1 MKHWVGRFLRERLTW
16 FVLIGALLFGVDLW
30 RQRQADHDIQIS
42 LPLVE
47 KLVAQWT
54 GQTKRPPSPQDL
66 DLLIEGYIREEILVR
81 EARRLGM
88 DVDDV
93 IIRRRLAQ
101 KMEFVLGEDQLDVD
115 QPDDQVLRAYY
126 EANPTLFR
134 VPARRSFRH
143 IFLGPHA
150 ENASELIMRA
160 RTAPDMWRQMGQPF
174 MLQREY
180 LERSFNDVAET
191 FGGEFAQSVFEIT
204 DEQWQGPIASAY
216 GHHLV
221 SVTAQSPEIMPE
233 FATVIDRVAQTWLKQ
248 QENQAAEAAWQALRA
263 SYRVTFLP
271 VSDLAELDEP
281 AASSD

>member
-150 ENASELIMRA
+150 ENALELIMRA

-191 FGGEFAQSVFEIT
+191 FGGEFAQSVFEIA

-233 FATVIDRVAQTWLKQ
+233 FVTVIDRVAQTWLKQ
-248 QENQAAEAAWQALRA
+248 QEIQAAEAAWQALRA

-271 VSDLAELDEP
+271 VADLAELDEP